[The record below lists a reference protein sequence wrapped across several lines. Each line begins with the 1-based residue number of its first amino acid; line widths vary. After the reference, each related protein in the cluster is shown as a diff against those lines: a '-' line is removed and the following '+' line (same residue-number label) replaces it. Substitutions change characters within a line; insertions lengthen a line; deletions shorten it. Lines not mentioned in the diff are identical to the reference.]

1 MADSVQCAQPRA
13 LEIPVTLQGS
23 TPVEGSD
30 RRELFIETTKTTL
43 VLDNGAVVGLK
54 SKVLPGQCLF
64 LRNDQSGRE
73 ILCKVLESR
82 QVGQMAYTD
91 LEFTVYDPD
100 FWSAPAELPAASQHS
115 ETPEIAPQSAEA
127 AAQIP
132 NPAPPLESNAAAS
145 AAIPAEPSQTIA
157 APPPAPVFEATVEA
171 PSHADAPSSPTEAE
185 LARESSLGASAE
197 PTSAPTDAPENKSEG
212 VQNSPLIPEDS
223 TLSEMLAAL
232 LARGAGQA
240 SKRKS
245 TSKKRKGID
254 PDEAT
259 EVTSAGDTPPSDAAP
274 ATVLPPSFF
283 SKAALH
289 LHATR
294 EYMAEVKPVPVAI
307 AAALLL
313 VAFLTVS
320 WQARRYYALQTS
332 AAAAQSAA
340 VGRSAKHSLFARA
353 NSSQTGVSANAAGA
367 PTANAATS
375 ANAAAK
381 AANSSG
387 AQESPARQTSAAA
400 PPPQTAQHQQ
410 ASITQAP
417 PASAAKNSPPAA
429 AAANSESSRGNNAIV
444 VTEPSSAAPRTEAN
458 QGIVV
463 SDRSAPAPVAHRRSN
478 LPKPILIVPAQIVS
492 QAQPPIPPWAKSLD
506 VNQVVQLDA
515 LIDANGNVVKTRMLT
530 GSRLLQHAAEN
541 AVALWIF
548 QPRLEDGKPT
558 PTHMVLTVQFQR

>member
-1 MADSVQCAQPRA
+1 
-13 LEIPVTLQGS
+13 
-23 TPVEGSD
+23 
-30 RRELFIETTKTTL
+30 
-43 VLDNGAVVGLK
+43 
-54 SKVLPGQCLF
+54 
-64 LRNDQSGRE
+64 
-73 ILCKVLESR
+73 
-82 QVGQMAYTD
+82 
-91 LEFTVYDPD
+91 
-100 FWSAPAELPAASQHS
+100 
-115 ETPEIAPQSAEA
+115 
-127 AAQIP
+127 
-132 NPAPPLESNAAAS
+132 
-145 AAIPAEPSQTIA
+145 
-157 APPPAPVFEATVEA
+157 
-171 PSHADAPSSPTEAE
+171 
-185 LARESSLGASAE
+185 
-197 PTSAPTDAPENKSEG
+197 
-212 VQNSPLIPEDS
+212 

-245 TSKKRKGID
+245 ASKKRKGID

-259 EVTSAGDTPPSDAAP
+259 EVTSAGDTPPSDAVP

-400 PPPQTAQHQQ
+400 PPPQTAQHRQ
-410 ASITQAP
+410 ANIGQTP
-417 PASAAKNSPPAA
+417 PASAAKNSSHAA

-444 VTEPSSAAPRTEAN
+444 VTEPSSAAPRTETN

>member
-30 RRELFIETTKTTL
+30 RRELFIETTTTTL

-100 FWSAPAELPAASQHS
+100 FWSAPAELPAAAPHS
-115 ETPEIAPQSAEA
+115 ETPEIAPQSVAA

-132 NPAPPLESNAAAS
+132 NPASPLESNATAS
-145 AAIPAEPSQTIA
+145 AATPAELSQTIA
-157 APPPAPVFEATVEA
+157 APPPAPVFEATLEA

-185 LARESSLGASAE
+185 PAGESSLGASAE
-197 PTSAPTDAPENKSEG
+197 PASAPTEAPEDHSEG
-212 VQNSPLIPEDS
+212 VQNNPLLPEDS
-223 TLSEMLAAL
+223 TLSQMLAAL
-232 LARGAGQA
+232 IARGAGQA

-245 TSKKRKGID
+245 TSKKRKGFD

-259 EVTSAGDTPPSDAAP
+259 EVTSSGDTPPSDVGP
-274 ATVLPPSFF
+274 VTVLPPSFF
-283 SKAALH
+283 SKVALRMLAA
-289 LHATR
+289 R

-313 VAFLTVS
+313 VAVLTAS
-320 WQARRYYALQTS
+320 WQAKRYYALQTS
-332 AAAAQSAA
+332 AAAAQTAA

-353 NSSQTGVSANAAGA
+353 NSSQTAASPTAPGA
-367 PTANAATS
+367 PATNAATS
-375 ANAAAK
+375 ANPAAK
-381 AANSSG
+381 AANPSG
-387 AQESPARQTSAAA
+387 EKESPARQTSAAA
-400 PPPQTAQHQQ
+400 PPPPAAQHQQ
-410 ASITQAP
+410 SNLTQTP
-417 PASAAKNSPPAA
+417 PASAAKISPPAA
-429 AAANSESSRGNNAIV
+429 APANADFSRGNNDLV
-444 VTEPSSAAPRTEAN
+444 VTEPSSPAPRTEAN
-458 QGIVV
+458 GGIVV
-463 SDRSAPAPVAHRRSN
+463 SDGSAPAHVAHRRSN

-492 QAQPPIPPWAKSLD
+492 QAQPPIPPWAKGLD

-515 LIDANGNVVKTRMLT
+515 LIDVHGNIVKTHMLT